1 MMWSVL
7 PAPPLTP
14 SLRFT
19 GSRQLPFPQITLNT
33 LPTVSFSPGDTQS
46 LKGDFWVIQLLEE
59 TMPS

>member
-7 PAPPLTP
+7 PAPSLTP
-14 SLRFT
+14 SL
-19 GSRQLPFPQITLNT
+19 SRQLPFPQTTLNT
-33 LPTVSFSPGDTQS
+33 VPTVSFSPGDTQS